1 MQDATS
7 EIIAERAYPQNAL
20 RRPFA
25 YSAGV
30 HAFFIVV
37 VLVAPSSW
45 LAAGSDEA
53 DVNVMTLRLGGP
65 EGPGEGGLTP
75 LAGRPIQQVT
85 PLADARRPEWIQPPS
100 PAPPE
105 MILPVPDAETRRR
118 PEPEVETKT
127 EPEEARGRTPTR
139 GPEVR
144 EGTSMADTGVRGLGD
159 GLSSGGLGG
168 SGLELDVGDFCCPEY
183 LATMLELIRRQ
194 WDNNQ
199 PVPGLVVIRFTIQ
212 RSGAIADV
220 QVSRSSGHVA
230 LDLSAQR
237 AVLLA
242 ATMPPLPSR
251 FPEESLT
258 VRLTFEYQS

>member
-7 EIIAERAYPQNAL
+7 QVIGERARPPGEL
-20 RRPFA
+20 RSPFA
-25 YSAGV
+25 LSAGA
-30 HAFFIVV
+30 HALLIAV
-37 VLVAPSSW
+37 VLVTPSSW
-45 LAAGSDEA
+45 LAAGNDEV

-75 LAGRPIQQVT
+75 LGGRPIQQVT
-85 PLADARRPEWIQPPS
+85 PLAEARRPEWIQPPS

-105 MILPVPDAETRRR
+105 MILPVPEAETRRR
-118 PEPEVETKT
+118 PEPEVETTT

-139 GPEVR
+139 GPEVL
-144 EGTSMADTGVRGLGD
+144 EGTAMADTGVQGLGD
-159 GLSSGGLGG
+159 GLSAGGLGG
-168 SGLELDVGDFCCPEY
+168 GGLELDVGDFCCPEY
-183 LATMLELIRRQ
+183 LATMIELIRRQ

-199 PVPGLVVIRFTIQ
+199 PVPGIVVIRFVIQ
-212 RSGAIADV
+212 RSGAIGDV
-220 QVSRSSGHVA
+220 QVARRSGHVA

-242 ATMPPLPSR
+242 ATMPPLPVR
-251 FPEESLT
+251 FPEEVLT